1 MISNTI
7 LQQLVEA
14 EEQRQRDGLE
24 LIPSE
29 NYVSKDVLEAL
40 GSVFTNKYSEGYPG
54 RRYYGGQINTDKVE
68 IYAIETAK
76 KLFNADHAN
85 VQPHSG
91 AQANESVYHS
101 WLNPG
106 DTVLAMDLSH
116 GGHLTHGHP
125 VTVLARQF
133 NFIRYK
139 VKDIETGEI
148 DFEELEALANKHK
161 PKIILA
167 GYSSFPRELDYAKF
181 AEIGHRHDALL
192 MADIAHL
199 AGLIAGKA
207 LSNPFDFGFHVMSST
222 THKTLRGPRSGLILS
237 KGIAS
242 NPLVSL
248 DRTIENIPTLI
259 DRTVFPG
266 VQGGPHMNTIL
277 AKAVS
282 FNEALQPDFAVYSK
296 QVIANAKTLAS
307 ELMSRGVKLITN
319 GTDNHLLLI
328 DVSTSYKI
336 NGFEAEVALDKAGL
350 TVNKNV
356 IPDDPLPPFKPSG
369 IRLGTPAITTRG
381 MRQEHMI
388 ILAEWIV
395 RAIKNRNDDNAL
407 QIIKNE
413 VKDLA
418 VNFPLPSDK

>member
-1 MISNTI
+1 MITI
-7 LQQLVEA
+7 TELQRLVDA
-14 EEQRQRDGLE
+14 ETKRQREGLE

-54 RRYYGGQINTDKVE
+54 RRYYGGQENTDQVE
-68 IYAIETAK
+68 VYAIESAK
-76 KLFNADHAN
+76 KLFGADHAN

-125 VTVLARQF
+125 VTVLARQY

-139 VKDIETGEI
+139 VKDVETGEI
-148 DFEELEALANKHK
+148 DFEALEKLAAEYK

-167 GYSSFPRELDYAKF
+167 GFSSFPRELNYAKF
-181 AEIGHRHDALL
+181 AEIGKLHNTML
-192 MADIAHL
+192 MADVAHI

-207 LSNPFDFGFHVMSST
+207 LANPFDSGFHVLSTT

-242 NPLVSL
+242 NPLVAL
-248 DRTIENIPTLI
+248 DKTLENIPTLI

-277 AKAVS
+277 AKAVA
-282 FNEALQPDFAVYSK
+282 FNEALRPEFATYSQK
-296 QVIANAKTLAS
+296 VIDNAKALAD
-307 ELMSRGVKLITN
+307 ELMKRGLKLVTN
-319 GTDNHLLLI
+319 GTDNHLIVI
-328 DVSTSYKI
+328 DVHSSLGI
-336 NGFEAEVALDKAGL
+336 NGHEAEVALDAAGL

-356 IPDDPLPPFKPSG
+356 IPDDELPPFKPSG
-369 IRLGTPAITTRG
+369 VRLGTPAITTRG
-381 MRQEHMI
+381 FGVEHMSQ
-388 ILAEWIV
+388 LAEWIDSGL
-395 RAIKNRNDDNAL
+395 RNTKDEKKLAQIKA
-407 QIIKNE
+407 E

-418 VNFPLPSDK
+418 SQFPLPSDN